1 MVLIGDLT
9 GALVAV
15 IAILGVLLACYGG
28 ALLVSHRASRP
39 RPAQKDAQPAFTDDA
54 LKVA

>member
-1 MVLIGDLT
+1 MVLIGDLM